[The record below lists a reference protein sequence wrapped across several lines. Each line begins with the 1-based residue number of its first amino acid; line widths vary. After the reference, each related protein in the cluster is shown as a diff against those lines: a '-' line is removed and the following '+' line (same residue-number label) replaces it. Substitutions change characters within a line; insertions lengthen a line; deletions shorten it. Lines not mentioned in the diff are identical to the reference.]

1 LPLAVAIGI
10 AGTGLAQAQVMVG
23 GKPEVEIDTTVLDQL
38 GPPSNL
44 PQMLLDHGPVDT
56 GKVTLIAPKSLRASR
71 QRKHRALSA
80 KETAPD
86 DEAGAVHLH
95 PISHHARST
104 DHKSAR
110 KPPPEAEPEQRR
122 ARSAQAAPSKELPAT
137 SDMPPTL
144 QAAPPPAPAPNPAP
158 APAPVA
164 AAAPAPVKAAP
175 MALTPPPPVPV
186 PAPAAEAT
194 AQPNS
199 SVALTAQPSAPEGA
213 QPVTATETLSTIIF
227 EKDSA
232 RLPDGARDTL
242 AHVASR
248 MTEDVTLEV
257 QLLAYAAGDEEN
269 ASKARRLSLSRA
281 LAVRSFLIDQGVR
294 STRIEVRALGNK
306 VPDGSPDRVDIVGQK
321 RG

>member
-1 LPLAVAIGI
+1 
-10 AGTGLAQAQVMVG
+10 
-23 GKPEVEIDTTVLDQL
+23 
-38 GPPSNL
+38 
-44 PQMLLDHGPVDT
+44 
-56 GKVTLIAPKSLRASR
+56 
-71 QRKHRALSA
+71 
-80 KETAPD
+80 
-86 DEAGAVHLH
+86 
-95 PISHHARST
+95 
-104 DHKSAR
+104 
-110 KPPPEAEPEQRR
+110 
-122 ARSAQAAPSKELPAT
+122 
-137 SDMPPTL
+137 
-144 QAAPPPAPAPNPAP
+144 
-158 APAPVA
+158 
-164 AAAPAPVKAAP
+164 

-186 PAPAAEAT
+186 LAPAAEAT